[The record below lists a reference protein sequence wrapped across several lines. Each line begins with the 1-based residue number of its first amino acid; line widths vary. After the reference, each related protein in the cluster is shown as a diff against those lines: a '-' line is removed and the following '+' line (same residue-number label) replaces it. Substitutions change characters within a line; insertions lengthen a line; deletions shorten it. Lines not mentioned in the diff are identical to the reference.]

1 MQLAHWSSLFNMRKQ
16 LNAGCAMDLQA
27 ASRAASEA
35 AARID
40 ASIMTK
46 LVKRARTQGM
56 TEAEGIEIAEAFKR
70 AARNTKRL
78 RLDDQRGNRPR
89 RPPGKSPGR

>member
-1 MQLAHWSSLFNMRKQ
+1 
-16 LNAGCAMDLQA
+16 MDLQA

-40 ASIMTK
+40 AMVKTK
-46 LVKRARTQGM
+46 LVKQARRYGM
-56 TEAEGIEIAEAFKR
+56 TEAEGIELAEAFKR

-78 RLDDQRGNRPR
+78 HLDD
-89 RPPGKSPGR
+89 